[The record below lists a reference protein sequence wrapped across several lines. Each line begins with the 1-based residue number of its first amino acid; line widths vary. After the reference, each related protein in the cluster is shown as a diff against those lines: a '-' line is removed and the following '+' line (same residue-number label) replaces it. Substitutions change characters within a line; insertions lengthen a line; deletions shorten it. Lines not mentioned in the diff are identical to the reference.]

1 MGVAVMGI
9 DLAKDVFQLFGVDAT
24 GRPVLTKRLRR
35 AHLLPFV
42 ATLPPC
48 LIGIEA
54 CASAFH
60 WVRQFQQRGHT
71 VRIISPQFVKP
82 FIRGNKNDGND
93 AEAIC
98 EAVQRPTMRFVPLK
112 SVEQQDVQ
120 SLHRA
125 RQRLVNHRTAL
136 ISQMRGILLDRGI
149 AFAKSATRARRF
161 IPLMLSEPTDDL
173 SPLVREI
180 LASLLELLRELD
192 ARIKVFDQRITRV
205 FNASPACQRIAQ
217 IEGVGPK
224 TATAIVAA
232 VGNGHDFKNGRHMAA
247 WLGLVPRHRASGDR
261 ITLGSISKRGD
272 QHLRTLLVHGARA
285 VVRTAGR
292 KTDAKSQ
299 WINALV
305 ARRGVTRAIVAVANK
320 NARIIWALLAREQDY
335 RRAA

>member
-1 MGVAVMGI
+1 MEVRVLGI
-9 DLAKDVFQLFGVDAT
+9 DLAKDVFQLYGVDAR
-24 GRPVLTKRLRR
+24 GRTALTKRLRR
-35 AHLLPFV
+35 PQLAPFV
-42 ATLPPC
+42 AALPPC
-48 LIGIEA
+48 LIGLEA

-60 WVRQFQQRGHT
+60 WARQFQRQGHM

-93 AEAIC
+93 AAAIC
-98 EAVQRPTMRFVPLK
+98 EAVQRPNMRFVPLK
-112 SVEQQDVQ
+112 SIEQQDVQ

-149 AFAKSATRARRF
+149 VFPKSATRARRL
-161 IPLMLSEPTDDL
+161 IPLILSDPSSDL
-173 SPLVREI
+173 SPLVRQV
-180 LASLLELLRELD
+180 LTTLLELFRDLD
-192 ARIKVFDQRITRV
+192 ARVKGSDRQIAAVFTANPV
-205 FNASPACQRIAQ
+205 CQRIAQ
-217 IEGVGPK
+217 VEGVGPK
-224 TATAIVAA
+224 TATALVAA
-232 VGNGHDFKNGRHMAA
+232 VGNGQDFKNGRHMAA

-299 WINALV
+299 WVNALV

-320 NARIIWALLAREQDY
+320 NARILWVLLAREQDY
-335 RRAA
+335 RRVA

>member
-1 MGVAVMGI
+1 
-9 DLAKDVFQLFGVDAT
+9 VFQLHGVDVK
-24 GRPVLTKRLRR
+24 GRVVLKRRLRR
-35 AHLLPFV
+35 ADFAPFV
-42 ATLPPC
+42 AALSPC
-48 LIGIEA
+48 VIGIEA
-54 CASAFH
+54 CASAFY
-60 WVRQFQQRGHT
+60 WARLFQQAGHT

-93 AEAIC
+93 AAAIC

-149 AFAKSATRARRF
+149 VFGKSASRARRLL
-161 IPLMLSEPTDDL
+161 PLIIANPAADISELIRDTL
-173 SPLVREI
+173 R
-180 LASLLELLRELD
+180 SLLALLHDVD
-192 ARIKVFDQRITRV
+192 ARVKAFDRQIAKVFQ
-205 FNASPACQRIAQ
+205 ASPVC

-232 VGNGHDFKNGRHMAA
+232 IGDGRDFENGRHLAA

-261 ITLGSISKRGD
+261 LTLGHISKRGD
-272 QHLRTLLVHGARA
+272 QHLRTLLVHGGRA
-285 VVRTAGR
+285 VVRTAVQ

-299 WINALV
+299 WVNALV
-305 ARRGVTRAIVAVANK
+305 ERRGVTRAIVAVANK
-320 NARIIWALLAREQDY
+320 NARTIWALLAHGESY

>member
-1 MGVAVMGI
+1 MEVTVIGI
-9 DLAKDVFQLFGVDAT
+9 DLAKDVFQLVGVDAR
-24 GRPVLTKRLRR
+24 GRAVLSKRLRR
-35 AHLLPFV
+35 PQLAPFV
-42 ATLPPC
+42 AALPPC
-48 LIGIEA
+48 LIGLEA

-60 WVRQFQQRGHT
+60 WARKFQGQGHR
-71 VRIISPQFVKP
+71 VRIVSPQFVKP
-82 FIRGNKNDGND
+82 FLRGNKNDGND
-93 AEAIC
+93 AAAIC

-112 SVEQQDVQ
+112 SIEQQDVQ

-149 AFAKSATRARRF
+149 VFATSAARARRF
-161 IPLMLSEPTDDL
+161 LPVVLSDPTYEL
-173 SPLVREI
+173 SALVREI

-192 ARIKVFDQRITRV
+192 ARVKVFDRQIAAV
-205 FNASPACQRIAQ
+205 FNASPVCQRLAQ
-217 IEGVGPK
+217 VEGVGPK

-232 VGNGHDFKNGRHMAA
+232 VGNGHDFKNGRHLAA

-299 WINALV
+299 WIQALV
-305 ARRGVTRAIVAVANK
+305 ARRGVPRAIVALANK